1 MYSLMITRRMMSR
14 EREAPRMR
22 TGKSRE
28 IIARDSRRTRPV
40 FGQSHICSSP
50 RLSIMISVRSSEE
63 KEICPWLASNQ
74 SHICF
79 WLSFMIRSDFWWP
92 PSSQSHVCL
101 LPSAGFLLWEDKE
114 EEPSRTLV
122 TRRADAGRL

>member
-1 MYSLMITRRMMSR
+1 
-14 EREAPRMR
+14 MR

-63 KEICPWLASNQ
+63 KEILVGLLSIPHVFLAFFYDQIRLLVASIQ
-74 SHICF
+74 SIPRVSPALG
-79 WLSFMIRSDFWWP
+79 WLSIM
-92 PSSQSHVCL
+92 
-101 LPSAGFLLWEDKE
+101 G
-114 EEPSRTLV
+114 
-122 TRRADAGRL
+122 G

>member
-1 MYSLMITRRMMSR
+1 MYSWMITRRMMSR

-50 RLSIMISVRSSEE
+50 QLSIMISVRSSEE
-63 KEICPWLASNQ
+63 KEICALG
-74 SHICF
+74 
-79 WLSFMIRSDFWWP
+79 WP
-92 PSSQSHVCL
+92 LINPTCVS
-101 LPSAGFLLWEDKE
+101 GFLL
-114 EEPSRTLV
+114 
-122 TRRADAGRL
+122 

>member
-63 KEICPWLASNQ
+63 KEILVGLLSIPHVFLAFFYDQ
-74 SHICF
+74 
-79 WLSFMIRSDFWWP
+79 IRLLVA
-92 PSSQSHVCL
+92 SSQSHACL

-114 EEPSRTLV
+114 EEPWRTLV